1 MQTQT
6 PGQTPDRRNPAGSG
20 ELPYLPLS
28 RVAGTR
34 LFWLAAFFKDTAH
47 LEALDALYRRSACG
61 IEDRALCSAC
71 ACLQAKVWTDI
82 EQVTAKGLLPF
93 AWAGTKALAE
103 FEEVVA

>member
-1 MQTQT
+1 MQTPIPRET
-6 PGQTPDRRNPAGSG
+6 APGGTAVAPVS
-20 ELPYLPLS
+20 LPYLPLS
-28 RVAGTR
+28 RVLGTR

-47 LEALDALYRRSACG
+47 LEALDALYGRSACG